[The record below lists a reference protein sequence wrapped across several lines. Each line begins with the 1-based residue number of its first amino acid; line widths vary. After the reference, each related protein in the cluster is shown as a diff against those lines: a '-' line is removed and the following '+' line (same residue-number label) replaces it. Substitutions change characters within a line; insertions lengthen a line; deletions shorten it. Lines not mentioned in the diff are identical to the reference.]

1 MNIQVYPHQ
10 QTIKMKT
17 FKEFTEPS
25 SIDVRRDMAKRNQL
39 EREKLFFQKQ
49 EELKRKREEQEAER
63 RSRQFATRLN
73 NLELRLNS

>member
-1 MNIQVYPHQ
+1 
-10 QTIKMKT
+10 MKT